1 MRGATGKGD
10 GKHVLTG
17 PIFLCGAEPGDVI
30 EVRCTLCC
38 ARDVGAWSGAVLPPA
53 EQGGHVMSMCWRD
66 RCEGHTSG

>member
-1 MRGATGKGD
+1 MACEATNVLARSERCSLTCRWDKNGQNIKMRGATGKGD

-38 ARDVGAWSGAVLPPA
+38 GRDVGA
-53 EQGGHVMSMCWRD
+53 
-66 RCEGHTSG
+66 